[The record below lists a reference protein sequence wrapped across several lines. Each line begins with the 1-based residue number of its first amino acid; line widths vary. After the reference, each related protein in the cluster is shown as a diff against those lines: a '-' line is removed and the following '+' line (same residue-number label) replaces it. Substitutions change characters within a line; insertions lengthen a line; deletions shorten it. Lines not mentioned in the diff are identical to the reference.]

1 VPVDVDDARRVF
13 QELIPSGVVFAPEE
27 DVPPQMAALPG
38 SELRAILQDA
48 SAFARDL
55 RIGKRRSKWDVTAL
69 CAGGELRLILIA
81 ELQAGREKRGRW
93 RHVVTT
99 LNVRA
104 AIGGVRTGMRPARDR
119 RRTLA
124 A

>member
-1 VPVDVDDARRVF
+1 
-13 QELIPSGVVFAPEE
+13 
-27 DVPPQMAALPG
+27 MAALPG

-55 RIGKRRSKWDVTAL
+55 RIGKRRSKFDVTAL
-69 CAGGELRLILIA
+69 CSGGELRLILLA
-81 ELQAGREKRGRW
+81 ELQAGREEAGPLAPPRDDAE
-93 RHVVTT
+93 
-99 LNVRA
+99 RA
-104 AIGGVRTGMRPARDR
+104 CGDRRRSLGVRPARDR